1 MTSQFSLPK
10 TRGMRVYPGAEIHRT
25 GTKLYHLQ
33 NNYSLPSHAPLHNPL
48 KPIHK
53 QITPTKSTPH
63 THSTSRILSVH
74 LPCLS
79 PHHTASHH
87 TTPHH
92 TTPHHPL
99 KRIHKQITPPIPF
112 LSQPNPLPT
121 HSTFCILSVH
131 LSCLSLH
138 HTTPHH
144 NSTLLNPSI
153 NKTSHPSLPQSNTL
167 PTSSTFRILSVHLR
181 CLSSHRTTSHHITS
195 SHLLKF
201 IHKQIISLIPF
212 LPQSNSLLTSST
224 SRILSVHLCCL
235 SLHHI
240 TSHHFTFLNAF
251 INKTSHPSLPSHNQM
266 HSPHPQHF
274 TFCLFPSLA
283 FHRTAPPPP
292 SLNPSINK
300 PPHPSLTQPNP
311 PPTTKSTPHTPS
323 TSRILSVHLLCLSP
337 HHTTSHHTTSPLLK
351 PIHKQTTP
359 SHPSLPQSNSL
370 PTFSTSRILS
380 VHLSCLSSH
389 RITPYHYIN
398 SYHTTTTLNFPSSF
412 KSN

>member
-224 SRILSVHLCCL
+224 SRILSVHLSCL
-235 SLHHI
+235 SPHHI
-240 TSHHFTFLNAF
+240 TPHHPLKPIHKQNTPF
-251 INKTSHPSLPSHNQM
+251 IPSLP
-266 HSPHPQHF
+266 
-274 TFCLFPSLA
+274 PSL
-283 FHRTAPPPP
+283 P
-292 SLNPSINK
+292 
-300 PPHPSLTQPNP
+300 QPNALP
-311 PPTTKSTPHTPS
+311 TPS
-323 TSRILSVHLLCLSP
+323 KSRILSVHLPSLSP
-337 HHTTSHHTTSPLLK
+337 HHTTSHHTTP
-351 PIHKQTTP
+351 HHTTP
-359 SHPSLPQSNSL
+359 H
-370 PTFSTSRILS
+370 
-380 VHLSCLSSH
+380 
-389 RITPYHYIN
+389 HYIP
-398 SYHTTTTLNFPSSF
+398 TTTSIHITQPLPLIFTKNYIQF
-412 KSN
+412 KFFFAYKIL